1 MNRKSSRTLGC
12 FFVFTDRFH
21 RRKKGLQSAIVQ
33 QTNHN
38 NCKIFNLS
46 TQKYKNTLDKLEYI
60 KASVPVLYDMF
71 IGSIYGKKFYEQIKN
86 LKFIKDIYLNR
97 FSKNTTNNFEE
108 NYLNKCICQNKKL
121 NCTKSINY
129 KYCKIKDKKE

>member
-1 MNRKSSRTLGC
+1 
-12 FFVFTDRFH
+12 
-21 RRKKGLQSAIVQ
+21 
-33 QTNHN
+33 
-38 NCKIFNLS
+38 
-46 TQKYKNTLDKLEYI
+46 
-60 KASVPVLYDMF
+60 MF
-71 IGSIYGKKFYEQIKN
+71 IGSIYGKKFYDQIKD

-97 FSKNTTNNFEE
+97 FNENTTNNFEE